1 MAVKSKLPA
10 LQVVVDSVSI
20 AIFQMTL
27 IRPIDF
33 ILMII
38 ITAAAAGSFFLMGK
52 EVGSKAEVY
61 VNNRKT
67 AVFNLDGTVQFK
79 DIATKIGKVRVKY
92 GDGSIQ
98 VTQSPC
104 IQKICIHQG
113 AISHIY
119 ENITCLPAQLQIV
132 ITDKTNSLKSADGI
146 DAISY

>member
-1 MAVKSKLPA
+1 MN
-10 LQVVVDSVSI
+10 
-20 AIFQMTL
+20 L
-27 IRPIDF
+27 IRPLDIVLLVTIF
-33 ILMII
+33 
-38 ITAAAAGSFFLMGK
+38 AAAAGSFFLMGK
-52 EVGSKAEVY
+52 EVGSQAEIY

-67 AVFNLDGTVQFK
+67 AGFNLDGPVQLK
-79 DIATKIGKVRVKY
+79 DIPTKIGNVRVKY
-92 GDGSIQ
+92 GNGSIQ

-132 ITDKTNSLKSADGI
+132 ITDETNSLKSADGI